1 MPRPVKN
8 RWIYGT
14 YKEEVFKP
22 RGRGMASLEEVCLE
36 ADELE
41 ALRLADHEG
50 LYQSEAAEKMGI
62 SRQTFGNILKRA
74 HEKVADALIHRKMIR
89 MFPGQSDRRWCNRC
103 GRTWSGTMPHL
114 NRDICP
120 ECDDD
125 EMPRREYP
133 PYRHRH
139 RHGRK

>member
-1 MPRPVKN
+1 MPRPMKN

-14 YKEEVFKP
+14 YEEEVFKP
-22 RGRGMASLEEVCLE
+22 RGRGMAMLEEVRLE

-41 ALRLADHEG
+41 ALRLADYEG

-74 HEKVADALIHRKMIR
+74 HQKVSDALIHRKMIR
-89 MFPGQSDRRWCNRC
+89 MYPAGPDRRSCIRC
-103 GRTWSGTMPHL
+103 GRTWTGTAPRL

-125 EMPRREYP
+125 EMSQREYP
-133 PYRHRH
+133 PYSHRH
-139 RHGRK
+139 RHGHE

>member
-8 RWIYGT
+8 RWIYGR
-14 YKEEVFKP
+14 YEEEVFKP
-22 RGRGMASLEEVCLE
+22 RGRGMATLEEVHLE

-41 ALRLADHEG
+41 ALRLADLEG
-50 LYQSEAAEKMGI
+50 LYQSEAAEKMGV

-89 MFPGQSDRRWCNRC
+89 MYPTHGGHRLCIRC
-103 GRTWSGTMPHL
+103 GQPWTGTASRV

-120 ECDDD
+120 ECND
-125 EMPRREYP
+125 ESIYP
-133 PYRHRH
+133 PYGHRH
-139 RHGRK
+139 RHGHE